1 MKRAVHV
8 VSGGK
13 GSNDRPSF
21 DAYLAEQIVEKLVTD
36 AVGADRGDALQVFR
50 GDETTWNQV
59 IDAAR
64 TRSLFAP
71 AKAILV
77 RHAEGLKGEDDG
89 LAGYL
94 ADATPGV
101 TLIFVCAKP
110 DKRKTAWKK
119 VFEAA
124 AVTLA
129 EPLKGQ
135 ALKAYVAAELKRRSF
150 ALPAD
155 AVEELILR
163 VGADLRRLMG
173 EIEKLEAYAAGKP
186 LSSDEVSAVLGKSF
200 GPPLWKLSDAFCERN
215 APPTLENLERALD
228 DGEAPLRLLAVL
240 HRALRQVRAA
250 HGLQGER
257 APRQAML
264 AALGL
269 RGPMEWK
276 LDGLLK
282 TARRWDESGLTRA
295 FASLDRADRAL
306 KTSAEPQATLVAAV
320 AEALGRGEARP
331 SLAAR

>member
-1 MKRAVHV
+1 
-8 VSGGK
+8 
-13 GSNDRPSF
+13 
-21 DAYLAEQIVEKLVTD
+21 
-36 AVGADRGDALQVFR
+36 VFR
-50 GDETTWNQV
+50 GDEATWNQV
-59 IDAAR
+59 LDAAR

-71 AKAILV
+71 AKTVLV

-89 LAGYL
+89 LSRYL
-94 ADATPGV
+94 ADPTPGV
-101 TLIFVCAKP
+101 TLILVCAKP

-124 AVTLA
+124 TITLA

-135 ALKAYVAAELKRRSF
+135 ALKAYVAAELKRRGF

-173 EIEKLEAYAAGKP
+173 EIEKLIAYAAEKP
-186 LSSDEVSAVLGKSF
+186 LSAADVSAVLGKSF
-200 GPPLWKLSDAFCERN
+200 GPPLWKLSDAFCDRS

-240 HRALRQVRAA
+240 HRALRQVRSAR
-250 HGLQGER
+250 GYQGER
-257 APRQAML
+257 APRAAML

-269 RGPMEWK
+269 RKPMEWK
-276 LDGLLK
+276 LEGLLRA
-282 TARRWDESGLTRA
+282 ARGWDESALVRA

-306 KTSAEPQATLVAAV
+306 KTGAEPRATLVAAV
-320 AEALGRGEARP
+320 AGALGGARP